1 MDIRRLHSG
10 RTTNWQMGFCT
21 YIETVD
27 FGVELVD
34 VKVVATV
41 IYCWT
46 FWIWIFVVWNSSA
59 TNGKV
64 SRSIVIDKNRRV
76 KAPV

>member
-1 MDIRRLHSG
+1 
-10 RTTNWQMGFCT
+10 MGFCT